1 MSDTPPFLMRTELL
15 LGAEKLEK
23 LRKSHVLVLGVGGV
37 GAYTAEMLV
46 RAGIGELT
54 IVDGDTVE
62 ETNLNRQL
70 AALHSTFGK
79 PKTTVLKERFLDINP
94 DCIIHD
100 IFEYM
105 ENEKTEKLLETYFDY
120 AVDAIDSLSPKV
132 YFLKRCL
139 ELNIP
144 VISSMG
150 SGGRL
155 DPLAIEV
162 ADISK
167 TYNCGLARAVRQK
180 LKKLGITKGIKTV
193 FSAESVPPEAVI
205 AYTDESGY
213 NHSVT
218 GTVSYIVAVFGCVLA
233 SEVIKNISNTNLC
246 AKK

>member
-1 MSDTPPFLMRTELL
+1 MNDTPDFLMRTELL

-23 LRKSHVLVLGVGGV
+23 LRRSHVLVLGVGGV

-46 RAGIGELT
+46 RAGVGELT
-54 IVDGDTVE
+54 IVDGDVVE

-70 AALHSTFGK
+70 AALHSTLNK
-79 PKTTVLKERFLDINP
+79 PKTEVLKKRLLDINP

-100 IFEYM
+100 IFEYI
-105 ENEKTEKLLETYFDY
+105 ENEKTEKVLETKFDY

-144 VISSMG
+144 LISSMG

-155 DPLAIEV
+155 DPFSIKI

-167 TYNCGLARAVRQK
+167 TSGCPLARIVRK
-180 LKKLGITKGIKTV
+180 RLRDMGITKGVKTV
-193 FSAESVPPEAVI
+193 YSPEPPLKRFADRKIGSISFIPAIFGCFCAAEAV
-205 AYTDESGY
+205 
-213 NHSVT
+213 
-218 GTVSYIVAVFGCVLA
+218 
-233 SEVIKNISNTNLC
+233 NTLITPPC
-246 AKK
+246 GK

>member
-1 MSDTPPFLMRTELL
+1 MIETPSFLMRTELL
-15 LGAEKLEK
+15 FGAEKLQK
-23 LRKSHVLVLGVGGV
+23 LRNSHVLVLGLGGV
-37 GAYTAEMLV
+37 GAYAAEMLV
-46 RAGIGELT
+46 RAGVGELT
-54 IVDGDTVE
+54 VVDGDVVE

-70 AALHSTFGK
+70 PALHSTLGRAK
-79 PKTTVLKERFLDINP
+79 STVLKERFLDINP

-100 IFEYM
+100 IFEYI
-105 ENEKTEKLLETYFDY
+105 ELEKTEKLLETQFDY

-139 ELNIP
+139 EKNIP

-150 SGGRL
+150 SGGRM
-155 DPLAIEV
+155 DPLAVKI

-193 FSAESVPPEAVI
+193 FSDESVPPEAVK
-205 AYTDESGY
+205 AYTDENGY
-213 NHSVT
+213 NHSMT

-233 SEVIKNISNTNLC
+233 SEVIRRLVQD
-246 AKK
+246 

>member
-23 LRKSHVLVLGVGGV
+23 LRNSHILILGVGGV

-46 RAGIGELT
+46 RAGAGELT
-54 IVDGDTVE
+54 IVDGDIVE

-94 DCIIHD
+94 NCIIHD

-105 ENEKTEKLLETYFDY
+105 ENEKTEKLLETHFDY

-150 SGGRL
+150 SGGRVN
-155 DPLAIEV
+155 PLAVRI

-167 TYNCGLARAVRQK
+167 TYNCGLARAVRTK

-193 FSAESVPPEAVI
+193 FSEETVPPEAVR
-205 AYTDESGY
+205 AYTDENGY
-213 NHSVT
+213 NHSMT
-218 GTVSYIVAVFGCVLA
+218 GTVSYIVAIFGCVLA
-233 SEVIKNISNTNLC
+233 SEVIRNITDTR
-246 AKK
+246 

>member
-1 MSDTPPFLMRTELL
+1 MSDIPSFLMRTELL

-46 RAGIGELT
+46 RSGIGELT
-54 IVDGDTVE
+54 IVDGDIVE

-70 AALHSTFGK
+70 AALHSTIGK

-94 DCIIHD
+94 NCIIHD
-100 IFEYM
+100 IFEYI
-105 ENEKTEKLLETYFDY
+105 ENEKTEKLLKTRFDY

-132 YFLKRCL
+132 YFLKSCL
-139 ELNIP
+139 EQNIP

-155 DPLAIEV
+155 DPLSIKT

-167 TYNCGLARAVRQK
+167 TYNCGLARAVRTK
-180 LKKLGITKGIKTV
+180 LKKLGITGGIKTV
-193 FSAESVPPEAVI
+193 FSDESVPPEAVKT
-205 AYTDESGY
+205 YTDENNY
-213 NHSVT
+213 NHSMT
-218 GTVSYIVAVFGCVLA
+218 GTVPYIVAIFGCILA
-233 SEVIKNISNTNLC
+233 SEVIKNL
-246 AKK
+246 

>member
-1 MSDTPPFLMRTELL
+1 MSDTPSFLMRTELL

-46 RAGIGELT
+46 RAGVGELT
-54 IVDGDTVE
+54 IVDGDVVE

-70 AALHSTFGK
+70 VALHSTFGR
-79 PKTTVLKERFLDINP
+79 PKTKVLKERFLDINP
-94 DCIIHD
+94 ECIIHD
-100 IFEYM
+100 IFEYI
-105 ENEKTEKLLETYFDY
+105 ENEKTEKLLETHFDY

-139 ELNIP
+139 ELDIP

-155 DPLAIEV
+155 DPLAIQV

-180 LKKLGITKGIKTV
+180 LKKLGISKGIKTV
-193 FSAESVPPEAVI
+193 FSTEEVPSYAVK
-205 AYTDESGY
+205 AYTDENGY
-213 NHSVT
+213 NHSMT
-218 GTVSYIVAVFGCVLA
+218 GTVSYLVAVFGCVLA
-233 SEVIKNISNTNLC
+233 AEVIKNLSNKN
-246 AKK
+246 

>member
-1 MSDTPPFLMRTELL
+1 MIETPSFLMRTELL
-15 LGAEKLEK
+15 FGAEKLQK
-23 LRKSHVLVLGVGGV
+23 LRNSHVLVLGLGGV
-37 GAYTAEMLV
+37 GAYAAEMLF
-46 RAGIGELT
+46 RAGVGELT
-54 IVDGDTVE
+54 IVDGDVVE

-70 AALHSTFGK
+70 PALHSTLGRAK
-79 PKTTVLKERFLDINP
+79 STVLKERFLDINP

-100 IFEYM
+100 IFEYI
-105 ENEKTEKLLETYFDY
+105 ELEKTEKLLETQFDY

-139 ELNIP
+139 EKNIP

-150 SGGRL
+150 SGGRM
-155 DPLAIEV
+155 DPLAVKI

-193 FSAESVPPEAVI
+193 FSDESVPPEAVK
-205 AYTDESGY
+205 AYTDENGY
-213 NHSVT
+213 NHSMT

-233 SEVIKNISNTNLC
+233 SEVIRRLVQD
-246 AKK
+246 

>member
-1 MSDTPPFLMRTELL
+1 MIETPSFLMRTELL
-15 LGAEKLEK
+15 FGAEKLQK
-23 LRKSHVLVLGVGGV
+23 LRNSHVLVLGLGGV
-37 GAYTAEMLV
+37 GAYAAEMLV
-46 RAGIGELT
+46 RAGVGELT
-54 IVDGDTVE
+54 IVDGDVVE

-70 AALHSTFGK
+70 PALHSTLGRAK
-79 PKTTVLKERFLDINP
+79 STVLKERFLDINP

-100 IFEYM
+100 IFEYI
-105 ENEKTEKLLETYFDY
+105 ELEKTEKLLETQFDY

-139 ELNIP
+139 EKNIP

-150 SGGRL
+150 SGGRM
-155 DPLAIEV
+155 DPLAVKI

-193 FSAESVPPEAVI
+193 FSDESVPPEAVK
-205 AYTDESGY
+205 AYTDENGY
-213 NHSVT
+213 NHSMT

-233 SEVIKNISNTNLC
+233 SEVIRRLVQD
-246 AKK
+246 